1 MRNITETV
9 KHLLIINIIFFIASL
24 SLGDLVYDLFA
35 LHYPSNPKFQFWQPL
50 THMFMH
56 GDLGHIFFNMFALYM
71 FGTPIE
77 QMWGRN
83 KFIFFYLSTGFG
95 AAALQLG
102 LYYFQVNEVSE
113 LLISQGQ
120 TGSQIAAFFE
130 TRDLPYSLIELIGR
144 EKLLTGLS
152 AYNAVMVGASGA
164 LYGVLVAFALLFPNA
179 RLMLLFPPIPIK
191 AKVLVPLLILGDLFF
206 GFTSYSIGPIAHFA
220 HVGGAITGLIMMW
233 YWKKNRFD
241 QNRWDL

>member
-1 MRNITETV
+1 MQNLTDTV
-9 KHLLIINIIFFIASL
+9 KHLLIINVIFFIATL
-24 SLGDLVYDLFA
+24 TLGDAVFDLFA

-71 FGTPIE
+71 FGIPIE

-102 LYYFQVNEVSE
+102 LYYYQVSE
-113 LLISQGQ
+113 ITDLLISGGQ
-120 TGSQIAAFFE
+120 TGNQIATFFE
-130 TRDLPYSLIELIGR
+130 TRDISYSLIEQIGR
-144 EKLLTGLS
+144 EKLLSVLS
-152 AYNAVMVGASGA
+152 AFNSVMVGASGA
-164 LYGVLVAFALLFPNA
+164 LYGILVAFAFLFPNA

-220 HVGGAITGLIMMW
+220 HLGGAITGLMMMW
-233 YWKKNRFD
+233 YWKKNQFD
-241 QNRWDL
+241 QNRWD

>member
-1 MRNITETV
+1 MRNITDTV
-9 KHLLIINIIFFIASL
+9 KHLLIINVIFFIATI
-24 SLGDLVYDLFA
+24 SLGDVVFDLFA

-71 FGTPIE
+71 FGIPIE

-102 LYYFQVNEVSE
+102 LYYFQVNEISE
-113 LLISQGQ
+113 LLIAQGQ
-120 TGSQIAAFFE
+120 TGSQIATFYE
-130 TRDLPYSLIELIGR
+130 SRDLSYALIEQVGR
-144 EKLLTGLS
+144 DNLFKGLS

-164 LYGVLVAFALLFPNA
+164 LYGVLVAFAFLFPNA

-233 YWKKNRFD
+233 YLKKTQFD
-241 QNRWDL
+241 QNRWN

>member
-1 MRNITETV
+1 MRNITDTV
-9 KHLLIINIIFFIASL
+9 KHLLIINVIFFIATI
-24 SLGDLVYDLFA
+24 SLGDVVFDLFA

-71 FGTPIE
+71 FGIPIE

-102 LYYFQVNEVSE
+102 LYYFQVNEISE
-113 LLISQGQ
+113 LLIAQGQ
-120 TGSQIAAFFE
+120 TGSQIATFYE
-130 TRDLPYSLIELIGR
+130 SRDLSYALIEQVGR
-144 EKLLTGLS
+144 DNLFKGLS

-164 LYGVLVAFALLFPNA
+164 LYGVLVAFAFLFPNA

-233 YWKKNRFD
+233 YWKKTQFD
-241 QNRWDL
+241 QNRWN

>member
-35 LHYPSNPKFQFWQPL
+35 LHYPDNSKFQYWQPL

-56 GDLGHIFFNMFALYM
+56 GDFGHIFFNMFGLYM

-95 AAALQLG
+95 AAALQLL
-102 LYYFQVNEVSE
+102 LYYYQINRVTDVLLSEGLNASEISNFFQTSDLSYSMVERIGRDT
-113 LLISQGQ
+113 LIS
-120 TGSQIAAFFE
+120 S
-130 TRDLPYSLIELIGR
+130 
-144 EKLLTGLS
+144 LS
-152 AYNAVMVGASGA
+152 AFNGVMVGASGA
-164 LYGVLVAFALLFPNA
+164 LYGVLVAFAFLFPNA

-220 HVGGAITGLIMMW
+220 HVGGAVTGLIMMW
-233 YWKKNRFD
+233 YWKKNQFD
-241 QNRWDL
+241 KNRWDI

>member
-1 MRNITETV
+1 MQNLTDTV
-9 KHLLIINIIFFIASL
+9 KHLLIINVIFFIATL
-24 SLGDLVYDLFA
+24 TLGDAVFDLFA

-71 FGTPIE
+71 FGIPIE

-102 LYYFQVNEVSE
+102 LYYYQVSE
-113 LLISQGQ
+113 ITDLLISGGQ
-120 TGSQIAAFFE
+120 TGNQIATFFE
-130 TRDLPYSLIELIGR
+130 TRDISYSLIEQIGR
-144 EKLLTGLS
+144 EKLLSVLS
-152 AYNAVMVGASGA
+152 VFNSVMVGASGA
-164 LYGVLVAFALLFPNA
+164 LYGILVAFAFLFPNA

-220 HVGGAITGLIMMW
+220 HLGGAITGLMMMW
-233 YWKKNRFD
+233 YWKKNQFD
-241 QNRWDL
+241 QNRWD